1 MYQEKLRWAAVME
14 NGEIIDQY
22 QEEKT
27 LSSEDIPRN
36 GLRKFLLID
45 SDNTIVFVKEL
56 SPGWKFFYRR
66 RTALS
71 TGGRFE

>member
-45 SDNTIVFVKEL
+45 SDTIVFVKEL
-56 SPGWKFFYRR
+56 SPGFVCWGY
-66 RTALS
+66 
-71 TGGRFE
+71 GGR